1 MTTKTFSIV
10 IPCYNEENAIKE
22 TVDSIHGL
30 FEDRDDVELIVVNDA
45 STDNTTASLE
55 QLKQQYPDLVI
66 VNHRRNKGYGASL
79 KTGISHASGGIIAI
93 TDADG
98 SYPNEEL
105 LEMFRQLE
113 ASDSDMIVGARTA
126 DDVVYPFIRK
136 IPKYFL
142 TKYSS
147 WIADFDIP
155 DINSGLRVFRKA
167 TYEKYK
173 HILPDGFSFTT
184 TITLAMLTN
193 NHEVKYYTIGYKER
207 IGKSKIQP
215 IRDTLRFVQ
224 LILRTGMY
232 FAPLKVF
239 LPVAGGA
246 FLLAMASS
254 VYDLFILDN
263 LTDKTVILLM
273 FSLNFTMFAL
283 LADMI
288 DKRS

>member
-1 MTTKTFSIV
+1 MKTKTFSIV

-22 TVDSIHGL
+22 TVDTIHGL
-30 FEDRDDVELIVVNDA
+30 FNTRDDVELIVVNDA

-55 QLKQQYPDLVI
+55 QLQQKYPDLVV

-79 KTGISHASGGIIAI
+79 KTGISQASAGIIAI

-105 LEMFRQLE
+105 PEMFRLIE
-113 ASDSDMIVGARTA
+113 FSGNDMIVGARTA
-126 DDVVYPFIRK
+126 ADVVYPFIRK

-142 TKYSS
+142 TRYSS
-147 WIADFDIP
+147 WIADYHIP
-155 DINSGLRVFRKA
+155 DINSGLRVFRKDV
-167 TYEKYK
+167 YDKYK
-173 HILPDGFSFTT
+173 HIVPDGFSFTT
-184 TITLAMLTN
+184 TITLALLTN
-193 NHEVKYYTIGYKER
+193 NHEVKYYPIGYKER
-207 IGKSKIQP
+207 VGKSKIQP

-239 LPVAGGA
+239 LPVASGA
-246 FLLAMASS
+246 FLLALASS
-254 VYDLFILDN
+254 FYDLFILNN

-288 DKRS
+288 DKRK